1 MSFEPLVFFL
11 LKTVL
16 SHQTRDLSATLRFGG
31 DIDFEFYLKKE
42 GIWSMENEEQK
53 LPTEGQPSQVQE
65 HMPEGESAR
74 PATEKDLP
82 GPGKQKTMI
91 IVGIAIVV
99 LVAAALF
106 YFLYLGSPG
115 RQVLASVNGEKIT
128 VEQFNKEVEKVKLP
142 ERDMFKEEPQQFI
155 EGMVLRLLLL
165 QEAKKQGT
173 TVPPKTYKDTDKEAL
188 SPDEALVTEFMK
200 NKFSTPPAVTRE
212 EIQEFYKAFKDRME
226 GKKLDQVAP
235 MIEKIIQEAKQR
247 EAFETFMGDLQKNAK
262 LEINQDRIKKISA
275 KPPESNTDE
284 EFNKALQS
292 GMPTL
297 VDFGANSCQP
307 CRLLRPV
314 LKEIDKDYSTKAQIL
329 VLDVYKYQKLASEYK
344 VVFIPT
350 LVFFDAKGKEVFRHV
365 GVLEKDQIISK
376 LKEIGMA
383 S

>member
-1 MSFEPLVFFL
+1 
-11 LKTVL
+11 
-16 SHQTRDLSATLRFGG
+16 
-31 DIDFEFYLKKE
+31 
-42 GIWSMENEEQK
+42 MENEEQK
-53 LPTEGQPSQVQE
+53 LATEGGSSQAQELPS
-65 HMPEGESAR
+65 EGESLR
-74 PATEKDLP
+74 PVVEKDLSS
-82 GPGKQKTMI
+82 PGKPKKKN
-91 IVGIAIVV
+91 IVLFAGIAAAV
-99 LVAAALF
+99 LIAAALF

-128 VEQFNKEVEKVKLP
+128 VNQFNKEVEKVKFP
-142 ERDMFKEEPQQFI
+142 EREMYKEEPQQFI

-173 TVPPKTYKDTDKEAL
+173 TLPPKTYKDTDKEAL
-188 SPDEALVTEFMK
+188 SPDEALVAEFMK
-200 NKFSTPPAVTRE
+200 IKFSTPPAVTRE
-212 EIQEFYKAFKDRME
+212 EIQEFYKVFKDRME

-262 LEINQDRIKKISA
+262 LEINQDRIKKIAA
-275 KPPESNTDE
+275 KPPESNTEE
-284 EFNKALQS
+284 EFKKALQ
-292 GMPTL
+292 GGKPTL

-307 CRLLRPV
+307 CRLMRPV
-314 LKEIDKDYSTKAQIL
+314 LKEIDKEYSTKAQIL
-329 VLDVYKYQKLASEYK
+329 VLDVYKYQKLASEYR

>member
-1 MSFEPLVFFL
+1 VVKE
-11 LKTVL
+11 
-16 SHQTRDLSATLRFGG
+16 
-31 DIDFEFYLKKE
+31 DIL
-42 GIWSMENEEQK
+42 SMENEEQR
-53 LPTEGQPSQVQE
+53 LPAEGQPPEVQE
-65 HMPEGESAR
+65 HPSEEESAR
-74 PATEKDLP
+74 PVLEKDLP
-82 GPGKQKTMI
+82 GAGKPKKRKTI
-91 IVGIAIVV
+91 LFAGIAV
-99 LVAAALF
+99 LILIAAALF

-128 VEQFNKEVEKVKLP
+128 VGQFNKEVEKIKFP

-173 TVPPKTYKDTDKEAL
+173 TVPIKTYKDADKEAL
-188 SPDEALVTEFMK
+188 SPDEALVAEFMK

-212 EIQEFYKAFKDRME
+212 EIQEFYKVFKDRME

-235 MIEKIIQEAKQR
+235 MIEKIIQESKQR

-262 LEINQDRIKKISA
+262 LEFNQDRIKKIAA
-275 KPPESNTDE
+275 KPPDSNTDE
-284 EFNKALQS
+284 EFKKALQS
-292 GMPTL
+292 GKPTL

-314 LKEIDKDYSTKAQIL
+314 LKEIDKEVSAKAQIL

-365 GVLEKDQIISK
+365 GVLEKEQIISK

>member
-1 MSFEPLVFFL
+1 MS
-11 LKTVL
+11 
-16 SHQTRDLSATLRFGG
+16 RG
-31 DIDFEFYLKKE
+31 IDFEFHVVKE
-42 GIWSMENEEQK
+42 DILSMENEEEK
-53 LPTEGQPSQVQE
+53 LPMEGQPPEVQE
-65 HMPEGESAR
+65 HPSEEVSAR
-74 PATEKDLP
+74 PALEKDLP
-82 GPGKQKTMI
+82 GAGKPKKRKT
-91 IVGIAIVV
+91 VLFAGIAVVV
-99 LVAAALF
+99 LIAAALF

-115 RQVLASVNGEKIT
+115 RRVLASVNGEKIT
-128 VEQFNKEVEKVKLP
+128 VEQFNKEVEKIKFP
-142 ERDMFKEEPQQFI
+142 ERDMFKEEPQQFV

-173 TVPPKTYKDTDKEAL
+173 TVPPRTYKDADKEVL
-188 SPDEALVTEFMK
+188 SPDEALVAEFMK

-212 EIQEFYKAFKDRME
+212 EVQEFYKVFKDRME

-235 MIEKIIQEAKQR
+235 MIEKIIQESKQR

-262 LEINQDRIKKISA
+262 LEINEDRIKKIAA

-284 EFNKALQS
+284 EFKKALQS
-292 GMPTL
+292 GKPTL

-314 LKEIDKDYSTKAQIL
+314 LKEIDKEVSTKAQIL

-344 VVFIPT
+344 VMLIPT